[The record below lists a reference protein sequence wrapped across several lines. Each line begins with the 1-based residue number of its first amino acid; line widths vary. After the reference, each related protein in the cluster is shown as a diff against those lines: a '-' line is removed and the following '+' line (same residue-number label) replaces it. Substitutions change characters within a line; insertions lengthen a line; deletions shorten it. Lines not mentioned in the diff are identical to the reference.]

1 MKPIIEYNGLREPNI
16 LLGDQEMQDIITT
29 TTINNSCFLVSFFVL
44 PWTFAFLC
52 HNIFIASR
60 YTFLDINFDSFWI

>member
-44 PWTFAFLC
+44 P
-52 HNIFIASR
+52 
-60 YTFLDINFDSFWI
+60 